1 MRSRWTVRLA
11 CCLLTGAVAA
21 TALPAPAEGT
31 RRAPLTPRDAAA
43 VERARDV
50 AARRLEDAECRKV
63 FSDFHD
69 ALGRTIERNLE
80 EWAMS
85 PAEYLRMVPFMDG
98 TGEPLCR
105 RDKVMLVSTPNVP
118 RVVVCP
124 GFARLQ
130 RSEAG
135 LPRTG
140 SSTRCSTRSA
150 SARTR
155 RPPARSRGASRFVAD
170 GDDGLAD

>member
-11 CCLLTGAVAA
+11 CCVLTGAVAA

-43 VERARDV
+43 VERAREV
-50 AARRLEDAECRKV
+50 AARRLEDAECRRV

-85 PAEYLRMVPFMDG
+85 PVEYLRMVPFVDG
-98 TGEPLCR
+98 SGELLCR
-105 RDKVMLVSTPNVP
+105 RDDVVLVSTPNVP
-118 RVVVCP
+118 RVIVCP

-130 RSEAG
+130 RSQPGAAANRVIHEELHTLG
-135 LPRTG
+135 LGENPPTT
-140 SSTRCSTRSA
+140 SEI
-150 SARTR
+150 TR
-155 RPPARSRGASRFVAD
+155 RVEIRCGW
-170 GDDGLAD
+170 